1 MSFEKNLFEEKKTIF
16 FNEFLMVLEKK
27 SKMKKKFREGQ
38 TDREKTDA
46 GQKVIKKSLEFS
58 AQVIKMQYQLIYG
71 RVIKT

>member
-1 MSFEKNLFEEKKTIF
+1 MSFEKNLFEEKNPNF

-46 GQKVIKKSLEFS
+46 GQKVIKKITRVS
-58 AQVIKMQYQLIYG
+58 AQVIKLQYQLIYG

>member
-1 MSFEKNLFEEKKTIF
+1 MSFEKNLFEEKKTNF

-46 GQKVIKKSLEFS
+46 GQKVIKKSLEF
-58 AQVIKMQYQLIYG
+58 QL
-71 RVIKT
+71 R

>member
-1 MSFEKNLFEEKKTIF
+1 MSFEKNLFEEKKPNF

-46 GQKVIKKSLEFS
+46 GQKVIKKITRVS
-58 AQVIKMQYQLIYG
+58 AQVIKLQYQLIYG